1 MAGEEKIVELLNK
14 AKSGDETAFEEF
26 ILLSEDMLR
35 REIKNLGV
43 LASDV
48 DDILQETIW
57 KIWSNLERLE
67 ADKNPIG
74 WIITIA
80 RNTTIS
86 FLRKH
91 RKISF
96 VDPSKLSYITG
107 NLGNADEAH
116 GASEQDIVKLQNLL
130 SQLPEKHRKAVEM
143 RYLEN
148 MSYEKIAEILKTSP
162 ANARQLVSRGIKK
175 LKKLAE
181 ANENGREK

>member
-1 MAGEEKIVELLNK
+1 MVQEEKIVELLK
-14 AKSGDETAFEEF
+14 RAKSGDALAFEEF
-26 ILLSEDMLR
+26 ILLSENILR

-43 LASDV
+43 SASDV

-67 ADKNPIG
+67 TDKNPVG
-74 WIITIA
+74 WITTIA

-86 FLRKH
+86 FLRKY
-91 RKISF
+91 RRISF
-96 VDPSKLSYITG
+96 VDPSKLSYISSGIDNGKGG
-107 NLGNADEAH
+107 NTVF
-116 GASEQDIVKLQNLL
+116 EQDLSQLKNLL

-143 RYLEN
+143 RYLKN
-148 MSYEKIAEILKTSP
+148 MSYEEIAKILKTSP
-162 ANARQLVSRGIKK
+162 TNARQLVSRGIKK